1 MLLGICCCCE
11 SFIELDELAV
21 ENFVIFDVGSAEFSK
36 EVEAEGSRAAGAA
49 LRQLESVV
57 TLLGLTRAGRDV
69 EEVVKEVLDEGKT
82 GLGDEE
88 RTWRVR
94 VTSV

>member
-11 SFIELDELAV
+11 SFIELDEFAV
-21 ENFVIFDVGSAEFSK
+21 ENFVVLDVGSAEFSK

-49 LRQLESVV
+49 LRQLESV
-57 TLLGLTRAGRDV
+57 LALGLTRAGRDV

>member
-11 SFIELDELAV
+11 GFIELDEFAV
-21 ENFVIFDVGSAEFSK
+21 ENFVVLDVGSAEFCE
-36 EVEAEGSRAAGAA
+36 EVKAEGSSVTGAA
-49 LRQLESVV
+49 LWQLKSVV
-57 TLLGLTRAGRDV
+57 AMLGLTRAGRDV
-69 EEVVKEVLDEGKT
+69 EEIVKEVLDEGKT

-88 RTWRVR
+88 RTWRVG